1 MATKQTFDEAFVK
14 AATADETR
22 TPDAI
27 RKDIARQEYIMR
39 EAVRSTVE
47 LTGDARRR
55 LKQPRTTKPIESLAN
70 PIMASVV
77 TKEREHYNAA
87 AAKLAELERE
97 LSVSEAARS
106 IS

>member
-1 MATKQTFDEAFVK
+1 MATKMTFDEAFVK

-27 RKDIARQEYIMR
+27 RKDIARQEGIQK

-55 LKQPRTTKPIESLAN
+55 LKQPRTTKPIESMAN
-70 PIMASVV
+70 PIMSTVV
-77 TKEREHYNAA
+77 TKEREKYNAA
-87 AAKLAELERE
+87 AAKIAELEKE
-97 LSVSEAARS
+97 LAVSEGARA
-106 IS
+106 